1 MASQMVLV
9 KNFYRAILSSAYV
22 AGAAAVGGPPAA
34 AAAAAAL
41 ASPVGVAS
49 IELAAQQATDFT
61 VGSKAMADGGLIL
74 EPTFARLGEA
84 GPEMVIPLKKKP
96 RSKKQKTNDK
106 KKSKAWKEA
115 NAALRNKNGQ
125 LKKGR
130 TQKDVAKRANQI
142 LKRL

>member
-1 MASQMVLV
+1 MASQKVLV

-49 IELAAQQATDFT
+49 IELAAQQATEFT
-61 VGSKAMADGGLIL
+61 VGSKAMAEGGLIT
-74 EPTFARLGEA
+74 EPTFALLGEA

-96 RSKKQKTNDK
+96 RSRKQRTQDK
-106 KKSKAWKEA
+106 KKSRAWREA
-115 NAALRNKNGQ
+115 NDKLRNKNGN
-125 LKKGR
+125 LKKGI
-130 TQKDVAKRANQI
+130 TQADVAKRAHRI
-142 LKRL
+142 LKKL